1 MRENFPCRS
10 HPIYHRH
17 PEITCPAEFLR
28 DREHVK
34 GVKLRIPELCS
45 RLSLT
50 LPLSADPRRGE
61 GLTLTVGRQ
70 ASFSPSNR
78 RPRDVATRLAA
89 GNYQWKE
96 DRQATA
102 SIRVSMSSSAP
113 HRLRSKLCCKLERA
127 SNLASNDRNYRV
139 YARPFRLCKSL
150 PSERIIKIYNSNVK
164 RHVQD
169 PFLE

>member
-1 MRENFPCRS
+1 MLTALSFPS
-10 HPIYHRH
+10 P
-17 PEITCPAEFLR
+17 P
-28 DREHVK
+28 
-34 GVKLRIPELCS
+34 S
-45 RLSLT
+45 LSLF
-50 LPLSADPRRGE
+50 LPLSTDSRRGE

-113 HRLRSKLCCKLERA
+113 HRCPSKTLLQMRFEWFIC
-127 SNLASNDRNYRV
+127 NYDQ
-139 YARPFRLCKSL
+139 FWEEKSIKVQPL
-150 PSERIIKIYNSNVK
+150 PSERELLKFIIEKIPSFASLKWKFKGTRRIKGLQRTALRRGTRQKFRV
-164 RHVQD
+164 
-169 PFLE
+169 

>member
-45 RLSLT
+45 RLSLSLS
-50 LPLSADPRRGE
+50 LPLSADSRRGE

-78 RPRDVATRLAA
+78 WPRDVATRLAA
-89 GNYQWKE
+89 GNYQWKGSAN
-96 DRQATA
+96 DSQYPCFSVFFCSA
-102 SIRVSMSSSAP
+102 SSAFETLLQIAT
-113 HRLRSKLCCKLERA
+113 RFESR
-127 SNLASNDRNYRV
+127 SNDRNYRMKG
-139 YARPFRLCKSL
+139 YTTGGGTLRY
-150 PSERIIKIYNSNVK
+150 SEFGKN
-164 RHVQD
+164 
-169 PFLE
+169 E